1 MTASTGGLAD
11 AATSLLMA
19 EHMRAAV
26 LDVLSTWDRTASTEA
41 SVENAA
47 RKMTLLTGAI
57 RAAADGNLGEA
68 ETLARTP
75 LARQMLALLRR
86 AFLRRLARLDP
97 APEPATIFAALEAF
111 ELVAVVVE
119 PEGGDAGLAERLSG
133 PDGAEL
139 IVEVAHDLRS
149 PLTAILFLAETLL
162 RGRSGPITPVQERQ
176 LGLVYSAAFGL
187 SSVASDVLELVRGS
201 ERLLD
206 LEPAPFSVRELL
218 DHIQGI
224 VLPMAEEKG
233 LELELHGPELD
244 LRVGQPVA
252 LTRVLLNLTT
262 NALKF
267 TNQGTVTV
275 RALALDERRVEFSVR
290 DTGRGIPPAAMAT
303 LFEPFRRRP
312 DARHQYAFSG
322 AGLGLSICRKFV
334 EAMHSTLEVETA
346 PNQGTRF
353 YFVLDLPAADAGFL
367 IG

>member
-1 MTASTGGLAD
+1 MTATLGFAD
-11 AATSLLMA
+11 AETSQLLTD
-19 EHMRAAV
+19 HLRAAV
-26 LDVLSTWDRTASTEA
+26 LDVLSVWDRTASKEA
-41 SVENAA
+41 SVDNAS
-47 RKMTLLTGAI
+47 RKMTLLAAAV
-57 RAAADGNLGEA
+57 RACADGNRGEA

-86 AFLRRLARLDP
+86 AFVRRIAALDP
-97 APEPATIFAALEAF
+97 PPQPAAIFASLEAF
-111 ELVAVVVE
+111 EVVAEVVE
-119 PEGGDAGLAERLSG
+119 PEGGEAGLAERLSG

-187 SSVASDVLELVRGS
+187 NSVASDVLELVRGS

-206 LEPAPFSVRELL
+206 LEPAPFSVREVL

-233 LELELHGPELD
+233 LLLELHGPEHD

-275 RALALDERRVEFSVR
+275 RATALDERRVEFSVQ

-353 YFVLDLPAADAGFL
+353 YFLLDLPGADAGFML
-367 IG
+367 G